1 MPNVSP
7 ISKGAKSKPLGI
19 VIGVGNQK
27 GGVGKSTNTV
37 HVAAAL
43 GEKGYRCLIIDLDPT
58 AGATK
63 LFGIDPDSFA
73 GTLELLTD
81 ENETPANLAITE
93 NMPEG
98 VSLIPAR
105 TDLNNLDTILG
116 PMSDRVRLLDAP
128 LTIARRQYDY
138 IFLDTPPS
146 AGATVTVAAYAS
158 ADWFLLSVFPE
169 PLAIGGLSSAL
180 KDIQQARKRLN
191 RNLEILGVVIA
202 KVRRTTKLWAEVDA
216 VVKANL
222 PGRGFKTA
230 ISDAVAMSRLSGKG
244 ITLFQDKRLT
254 KHKLANE
261 YRNLVAEI
269 ELRTQNRTEFLQGR
283 LTKRPK
289 FVGLSAVNE

>member
-7 ISKGAKSKPLGI
+7 IAKGKKSKPLGI

-37 HVAAAL
+37 HIAAAL

-73 GTLELLTD
+73 GTLELITD
-81 ENETPANLAITE
+81 ENETPMSLAITD
-93 NMPEG
+93 NMPQS
-98 VSLIPAR
+98 VSIITAR
-105 TDLNNLDTILG
+105 TDLNNLDAILG
-116 PMSDRVRLLDAP
+116 PMTDKVRLLDGA
-128 LTIARRQYDY
+128 LEIARSEYDY
-138 IFLDTPPS
+138 IFLDTPPY
-146 AGATVTVAAYAS
+146 AGATLTVAAYAS

-169 PLAIGGLSSAL
+169 PLAIGGLSAAL

-191 RNLEILGVVIA
+191 RNLEILGVVLA
-202 KVRRTTKLWAEVDA
+202 KVRRTTKLWEEVDA
-216 VVKANL
+216 LVKENL
-222 PGRGFKTA
+222 PGRGFRTT

-244 ITLFQDKRLT
+244 ITLFQDRRLT
-254 KHKLANE
+254 KNKLADE
-261 YRNLVAEI
+261 YRNLVSEI
-269 ELRTQNRTEFLQGR
+269 ELRTQNRVEFLQGR

-289 FVGLSAVNE
+289 FVGLQAANG